1 MSYPALPAALKS
13 LEDLRRF
20 AESSERKVA
29 AVKQVLALDLV
40 AEGPALDWAREV
52 SEFTSGRTYDY
63 VCSIVLL
70 YGILER
76 FIEELAEEY
85 VTDLVRATSKYETLP
100 SKLRQS
106 HFDLTLTHLQRTRDS
121 RYDGRVNATQLASAL
136 SGCLAGQQPY
146 DVIAESM
153 LHHTSNFRVPVIDE
167 FFGRL
172 NIPSASRRCIFTPEF
187 ENYMAV
193 MGLTAPQDRPEVT
206 LDLVNDL
213 VTRRNQVAHGDTSN
227 TLGPSELVPYCRQVE
242 AYCRALSTVLYE
254 AFIGHVAENYG
265 FDHGFP
271 IAVYNHN
278 IVCIQSNGMELRTG
292 SMLALQR
299 PDQTWYPVKIVR
311 IEIDRVAV
319 ENVPAGN
326 NEKVGLEID
335 GRCKEK
341 YRVNS
346 ITL

>member
-1 MSYPALPAALKS
+1 
-13 LEDLRRF
+13 
-20 AESSERKVA
+20 
-29 AVKQVLALDLV
+29 
-40 AEGPALDWAREV
+40 
-52 SEFTSGRTYDY
+52 
-63 VCSIVLL
+63 
-70 YGILER
+70 
-76 FIEELAEEY
+76 
-85 VTDLVRATSKYETLP
+85 
-100 SKLRQS
+100 
-106 HFDLTLTHLQRTRDS
+106 
-121 RYDGRVNATQLASAL
+121 
-136 SGCLAGQQPY
+136 
-146 DVIAESM
+146 
-153 LHHTSNFRVPVIDE
+153 
-167 FFGRL
+167 
-172 NIPSASRRCIFTPEF
+172 
-187 ENYMAV
+187 MAV